1 MYDRLKLMA
10 PSIEILF
17 YKGMAMLLS
26 FYSIKLLAN
35 ILNSDGM
42 GLWLTIISVTSWLS
56 LSDAGIANSLRNSL
70 SQALAKGEL
79 IRAKELISSSYV
91 YFFILLS
98 AFLLL
103 SFTIIYFIN
112 LNFILNVSLDFEL
125 KGVVTFSIC
134 AVIVNVYFMLNSA
147 VFYAMNK
154 PSFDAKRTFLF
165 QFFFVALC
173 FTLSESYNSNDVHVL
188 FYVSIA
194 YFISAFFSNL
204 IGYLYLQGSNPEL
217 KPSISDSKLPV
228 FKGLLN
234 VGFKFLLLQLSAVLL
249 YSTDAFLIA
258 HLFNIS
264 SVTNFNLTNK
274 IFFIFIFIQG
284 AVFSPMWSRYTYLYT
299 QKQTGKIITQL
310 KVSLGISFCLLVLML
325 LILNYIS
332 PILNFWLGKS
342 DIMVDGLAIGVF
354 TLTAVR
360 LWCSNFSTLL
370 NGVGDLQAQL
380 IASISAIF
388 INIPL
393 SIIFVKWFGFGVEG
407 VAYGSAIA
415 LLIFGVIGPFRAYKF
430 ISNLN
435 EGTSSLSK

>member
-165 QFFFVALC
+165 HFFFFALS
-173 FTLSESYNSNDVHVL
+173 FTLSKSYTSNNVH
-188 FYVSIA
+188 FYSM
-194 YFISAFFSNL
+194 FQLHTLSLHFF
-204 IGYLYLQGSNPEL
+204 
-217 KPSISDSKLPV
+217 
-228 FKGLLN
+228 
-234 VGFKFLLLQLSAVLL
+234 
-249 YSTDAFLIA
+249 
-258 HLFNIS
+258 
-264 SVTNFNLTNK
+264 
-274 IFFIFIFIQG
+274 
-284 AVFSPMWSRYTYLYT
+284 
-299 QKQTGKIITQL
+299 
-310 KVSLGISFCLLVLML
+310 
-325 LILNYIS
+325 
-332 PILNFWLGKS
+332 PILL
-342 DIMVDGLAIGVF
+342 DTYIYRGLIQ
-354 TLTAVR
+354 
-360 LWCSNFSTLL
+360 S
-370 NGVGDLQAQL
+370 
-380 IASISAIF
+380 
-388 INIPL
+388 
-393 SIIFVKWFGFGVEG
+393 
-407 VAYGSAIA
+407 
-415 LLIFGVIGPFRAYKF
+415 
-430 ISNLN
+430 
-435 EGTSSLSK
+435 